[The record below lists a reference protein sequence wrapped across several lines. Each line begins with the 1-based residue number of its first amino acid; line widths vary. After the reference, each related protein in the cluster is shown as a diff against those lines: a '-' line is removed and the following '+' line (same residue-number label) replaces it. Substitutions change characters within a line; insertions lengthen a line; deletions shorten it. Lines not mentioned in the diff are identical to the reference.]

1 MPPIVEVEDLVVRY
15 DPTIDPA
22 VDHVSFSVGA
32 GEVLGILGGN
42 GAGKTTTL
50 RALAGV
56 RPPTSGKLTVSGLDL
71 SDAAQVADAQGRIGY
86 CPDTAG
92 LIRQATVREHVALT
106 LTYHQGPDA
115 WPAALDLVDD
125 FGLGHVL
132 DRETTGFSH
141 GMSRRLSVLLAALA
155 ARDLL
160 ILDEPFD
167 GVDPVGVAATKRLI
181 ARAQEAGMAVI
192 VSTHLLPLLTEVSD
206 RVAVMVAGHIV
217 DEGPASVFAGRNG
230 QARYDRAL
238 SGAGQR

>member
-1 MPPIVEVEDLVVRY
+1 MPPIVEVDQLVVRY

-22 VDHVSFSVGA
+22 VDHVSFTVAA

-50 RALAGV
+50 RALAGI
-56 RPPTSGKLTVSGLDL
+56 RPPSSGRLAVSGFDL
-71 SDAAQVADAQGRIGY
+71 GSADQVAAAQALTGY

-92 LIRQATVREHVALT
+92 LIRSATVREHVALA
-106 LTYHQGPDA
+106 LAYHGTPHD
-115 WPAALDLVDD
+115 WPAALDLVED

-141 GMSRRLSVLLAALA
+141 GMSRRLSVLLAALS

-167 GVDPVGVAATKRLI
+167 GVDPVGVAATRRLI
-181 ARAQEAGMAVI
+181 ARAKASGMAVI
-192 VSTHLLPLLTEVSD
+192 VSTHLLSLLTDVSD
-206 RVAVMVAGHIV
+206 RIAVMVAGRLV
-217 DEGPASVFAGRNG
+217 DEGPARAFSGRRG

-238 SGAGQR
+238 LAGGQR